1 MWLRE
6 MARDIVSLGGFPFF
20 VLVLVRV
27 WMLDNLVYFS
37 QFVVAGIVVGLVF
50 LILRQNIYSGLG
62 LIVLV
67 FTSLY
72 YDDFNFTI
80 FGIVAY
86 VLLLVSL
93 FYLKEDKKKIL
104 LGVVLGALGVAVS
117 YVILGI
123 SFKYPNF

>member
-1 MWLRE
+1 
-6 MARDIVSLGGFPFF
+6 
-20 VLVLVRV
+20 
-27 WMLDNLVYFS
+27 MLDNLVYFS